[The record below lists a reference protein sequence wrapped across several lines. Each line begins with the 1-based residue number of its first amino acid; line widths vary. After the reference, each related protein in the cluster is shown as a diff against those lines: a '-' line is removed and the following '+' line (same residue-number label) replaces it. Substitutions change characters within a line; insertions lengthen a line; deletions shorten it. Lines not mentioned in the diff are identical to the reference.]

1 MRKQLHY
8 LSKTQFVSCLSNEQV
23 SLLFD
28 KIKDNAKDYY
38 KTYEA
43 GEYLFRENES
53 SSAGLFLIKEGEVK
67 VHQLARLTFVVQ
79 LTDRTQV
86 YSRDINGGQEV
97 CTHYRATE
105 SLGAFDIIDKRGRCV
120 SALAVTKTRVT
131 VLSHH
136 MFAQFCAE
144 HPIVLCHYITDVVA
158 RFWRLASFTLN
169 TFLEFKDHCPGQ
181 LDVVEVAAC
190 IKERLHVAALTRRV
204 FKCGSVVAF
213 GLDANPDC
221 DSPVL
226 IPSPQSPLICHI
238 THAVVSRAFF
248 CF

>member
-1 MRKQLHY
+1 MKKQLNY

-28 KIKDNAKDYY
+28 KIKDNVKDYY

-53 SSAGLFLIKEGEVK
+53 SSAGLFLIKEGDVK
-67 VHQLARLTFVVQ
+67 VLQFENITFVTQ
-79 LTDRTQV
+79 LMDSTQV
-86 YSRDINGGQEV
+86 FSTDANGDQEIS
-97 CTHYRATE
+97 THYRANE

-136 MFAQFCAE
+136 MFTVFCAE
-144 HPIVLCHYITDVVA
+144 HPIVLCHYITDVIA

-169 TFLEFKDHCPGQ
+169 TFLEIRDQSPRQ
-181 LDVVEVAAC
+181 LDVIEVACC
-190 IKERLHVAALTRRV
+190 IKERLYDAALTRKV
-204 FKCGSVVAF
+204 FKCGSVVDI
-213 GLDANPDC
+213 GLDANSDY
-221 DSPVL
+221 DSSVL
-226 IPSPQSPLICHI
+226 IPSPSSSMFFYNLRTDI
-238 THAVVSRAFF
+238 SRSFF
-248 CF
+248 CI